1 MLRKQKDTLQR
12 KQAHFTGLFQAG
24 IEKESR
30 TCKKLSE
37 ITNLGVYS
45 QCKSLDTTKF
55 RLLFPANSYE

>member
-30 TCKKLSE
+30 TGKKLSE
-37 ITNLGVYS
+37 ITNLGVTHNA
-45 QCKSLDTTKF
+45 KV
-55 RLLFPANSYE
+55 